1 MRNYMDVANL
11 KQTNAYFQISYK
23 CPGCQIS
30 HNVKINR
37 KIIEGA
43 DSYPVSYLHIHGDPK
58 IFTTLYIDASFR
70 IRGAE
75 VLQSVSVNEFDD
87 ILNNSTN
94 RTLKTIPKEK
104 IYAFQLMEEN
114 QILKL
119 YFQENLEGNF
129 DFNELSKL
137 LINSGRFIKEEDGE
151 TCDEIYL
158 RYPDYW
164 IVTLQMFY
172 RTLIM
177 VIDSSID
184 IDRLKTQTMAIFE
197 VLE

>member
-1 MRNYMDVANL
+1 MDNMDTSNL
-11 KQTNAYFQISYK
+11 KQTNNYFLISYK
-23 CPGCQIS
+23 CSVCQSS

-43 DSYPVSYLHIHGDPK
+43 DSYPVSYLFTHGDPK

-87 ILNNSTN
+87 ILNKSTN

-119 YFQENLEGNF
+119 YFQKGLEGNY
-129 DFNELSKL
+129 DFNALSKL
-137 LINSGRFIKEEDGE
+137 LINSDRFIKEED

-158 RYPDYW
+158 RYPDFW
-164 IVTLQMFY
+164 IVALQMFY

-197 VLE
+197 VL

>member
-1 MRNYMDVANL
+1 MGVVNL
-11 KQTNAYFQISYK
+11 KQTKDYFQISYK
-23 CPGCQIS
+23 CSDCKIS

-43 DSYPVSYLHIHGDPK
+43 ESYPVSYLHIHGDPK

-70 IRGAE
+70 IRGVE

-87 ILNNSTN
+87 ILNKSTN
-94 RTLKTIPKEK
+94 RTLKTIPMEK

-137 LINSGRFIKEEDGE
+137 LINSGRFIKGDD

>member
-1 MRNYMDVANL
+1 MATSNV
-11 KQTNAYFQISYK
+11 KQTSNYFEISYK
-23 CPGCQIS
+23 CTACQIF

-37 KIIEGA
+37 EIIEKA
-43 DSYPVSYLHIHGDPK
+43 DSYPVSYLYIHGDPK
-58 IFTTLYIDASFR
+58 IFTTLYIDSKFR

-75 VLQSVSVNEFDD
+75 VLESVSVNEFDN
-87 ILNNSTN
+87 IFNKSTN
-94 RTLKTIPKEK
+94 RTLKTIPSEK

-114 QILKL
+114 RVLKL
-119 YFQENLEGNF
+119 YFQEGFEGNY

-137 LINSGRFIKEEDGE
+137 LIGSGKFIKEDD

-158 RYPDYW
+158 RYPDFW
-164 IVTLQMFY
+164 IVSLQMFY

-177 VIDSSID
+177 VIDNSID